1 MLIITED
8 AYDALFKALTDNLH
22 KKSGYVPPPILNWYM
37 RVIKETRNIED
48 YTYLRN
54 WKVYQYNLGHSL
66 GVAKVRCFPYN
77 KMKIFVITSYQ
88 LNGDALFTWKFND
101 DKGYIIKPPKPPKPK
116 KSYRRIRKTPLF
128 GYTFVMNDKKQY
140 NLIDKDGNLVAKRWF
155 KAIKPITDSKPY
167 GRYQIIAYVNVDG
180 MYCAL
185 GYDGEIYELNRSWY
199 QAFAENRIHRYIRS
213 FLNEMI
219 ESKYDNISSSTP
231 KKSIYLT
238 ESELRTIVN
247 QVVEQIKIG
256 INREIV

>member
-1 MLIITED
+1 MLLISKN
-8 AYDALFKALTDNLH
+8 AYNILFSMISDNLD
-22 KKSGYVPPPILNWYM
+22 KSTDYGAPPIFYWYLNI
-37 RVIKETRNIED
+37 RKETHKIED
-48 YTYLRN
+48 NSYLRDGIYH
-54 WKVYQYNLGHSL
+54 YQLGHSL
-66 GVAKVRCFPYN
+66 GTMTVEYRHSGKER
-77 KMKIFVITSYQ
+77 IFIVIGYQ
-88 LNGDALFTWKFND
+88 VNQKSLFTWKFND

-185 GYDGEIYELNRSWY
+185 GYDGEIYELNRTWY

-219 ESKYDNISSSTP
+219 ESKYNNISSSTP
-231 KKSIYLT
+231 KKSICLT

-247 QVVEQIKIG
+247 QVIEQVKIG

>member
-1 MLIITED
+1 MILISSE
-8 AYDALFKALTDNLH
+8 AYRTLFSTISRNLH
-22 KKSGYVPPPILNWYM
+22 KSTDYGSPPIFYWY
-37 RVIKETRNIED
+37 RNIRKETYKIENN
-48 YTYLRN
+48 TRLRN
-54 WKVYQYNLGHSL
+54 GLHLYQLGLSL
-66 GVAKVRCFPYN
+66 GTMSVECIKCGKER
-77 KMKIFVITSYQ
+77 IFVVLDYDVNQQS
-88 LNGDALFTWKFND
+88 LFTWKFKD
-101 DKGYIIKPPKPPKPK
+101 DEGYIIKPPKPPKPK
-116 KSYRRIRKTPLF
+116 KSYRCIRKTPLF
-128 GYTFVMNDKKQY
+128 GYSFVMNDKKQY

-155 KAIKPITDSKPY
+155 KAIKPITNSKPY

-199 QAFAENRIHRYIRS
+199 QAFAENRIHRYIHS

-231 KKSIYLT
+231 KKSICLT